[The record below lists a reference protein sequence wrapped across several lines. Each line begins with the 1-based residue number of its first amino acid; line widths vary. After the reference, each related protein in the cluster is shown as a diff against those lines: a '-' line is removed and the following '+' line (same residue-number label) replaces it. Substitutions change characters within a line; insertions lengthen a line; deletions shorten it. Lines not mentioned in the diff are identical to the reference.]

1 MKIFLDTSLL
11 SDTRLSALS
20 SEIADR
26 RTSGDAFYVSVIT
39 HFQLMWGYFTANRSP
54 EKYENLLAKLRV
66 DVAPLTKLDAEEAAK
81 LKPSKGDLLDA
92 LISASARRND
102 ATVWATDKDF
112 LKFLPKSKVRIF

>member
-1 MKIFLDTSLL
+1 M
-11 SDTRLSALS
+11 
-20 SEIADR
+20 
-26 RTSGDAFYVSVIT
+26 FYVSVIT